1 MNSNGDM
8 KCELCGK
15 IYLNYESRKLQIEYQ
30 MNQHKKRCKK
40 NYMKKRT
47 LLLINFIK
55 EKATDEIKN
64 NILKQYNII
73 SSLELD
79 QSNI

>member
-40 NYMKKRT
+40 NYMKKRKI
-47 LLLINFIK
+47 LIKQFIDEKASDDLINSF
-55 EKATDEIKN
+55 
-64 NILKQYNII
+64 LKQADII
-73 SSLELD
+73 
-79 QSNI
+79 